1 MRVFWLLALV
11 PLVAAGCAGDE
22 KDKSNPAP
30 GPHDGLVAGA
40 PVVLSPPNPNASPK
54 DEDACIFMN
63 HLGHFYVAWMS
74 NRDGNDEIYVM
85 RSSDGQFWSSPNRV
99 TTSADADWYPT
110 MLRHGGRYHMVW
122 MRQTATTRTVWYNSS
137 PDGITWNA
145 ANETPVTTGT
155 QDDFVPH
162 MIEIGGVLHVYFDSY
177 ARSGDGTRGLF
188 HVQSTGY
195 DMTGAV
201 NGWTSPVEIASLNH
215 ATESDQLPYVIARP
229 SGGYLMSFIRHTGS
243 ATAING
249 YLDPTSDINWAT
261 SSDGVTWTYGGAVMP
276 EDGATDTIP
285 ALYIANGQETF
296 SFMRG
301 ISAQPWI
308 IDYDYSLVGS
318 WPTGW
323 VNVSLANGV
332 NGWSS
337 RVTPTL
343 KTGTFLRVFVRASD
357 LRLMLQ
363 VFTR

>member
-1 MRVFWLLALV
+1 MRMLWMLPLAAVL
-11 PLVAAGCAGDE
+11 AACAGGDDE
-22 KDKSNPAP
+22 GGDSAP
-30 GPHDGLVAGA
+30 GAHDGLVAGA
-40 PVVLSPPNPNASPK
+40 PVILSPANPNASPK

-63 HLGHFYVAWMS
+63 QFGHFYVAWMS

-99 TTSADADWYPT
+99 TTNADADWYPT
-110 MLRHGGRYHMVW
+110 LLHHNNRYHMVW
-122 MRQTATTRTVWYNSS
+122 MRQTATTRTLWYNSS

-162 MIEIGGVLHVYFDSY
+162 MAAIGGTLHVYFDSFM
-177 ARSGDGTRGLF
+177 RSGDGTRGLY
-188 HVQSTGY
+188 HMQSTGF
-195 DMTGAV
+195 GLGGEV
-201 NGWTSPVEIASLNH
+201 SGWTTPAELTALNH
-215 ATESDQLPYVIARP
+215 TTESDQFPYVMARP
-229 SGGYLMSFIRHTGS
+229 GGGYLMSFIRHAGS

-261 SSDGVTWTYGGAVMP
+261 SGDGVTWTYGGAMMA
-276 EDGATDTIP
+276 EDGAVDTIP
-285 ALYIANGQETF
+285 ALYVANGQETF

-301 ISAQPWI
+301 ISGQPYI
-308 IDYDYSLVGS
+308 IDYDYSLLGS

-343 KTGTFLRVFVRASD
+343 KAGTFLRVFVRASD